1 MAKYSTPVYLVA
13 AMVAVVIIGSTVDVM
28 DATFGTHMAASSGIW
43 LALAATILF
52 LTYLVYA
59 YKAWKKR

>member
-13 AMVAVVIIGSTVDVM
+13 AMVAVVIIGSTVDVL

-43 LALAATILF
+43 FALAAAILF
-52 LTYLVYA
+52 LAYLVYA
-59 YKAWKKR
+59 YKSWRKK